1 MTQASSAIAA
11 IDVGTTKICTVVGR
25 KNGSEGVQVL
35 GYSSVPCNGLRKGTV
50 FDTDATEA
58 AIRESVQEVQGKT
71 GVSVS
76 SAFVGVTGSHVGYV
90 NRRDRLDAPETAHNV
105 LTADALEENSKALV
119 GAASS
124 PGRQMIHA
132 VKMSYSV
139 DGHEGLLNPLGM
151 HSENV
156 HVESHVVTGDSAFIE
171 KLEQTVTKAGV
182 HVQQLVLEPLAS
194 GLAVLTP
201 EEKERGAVLMD
212 IGGGTTD
219 LVAFRRGRIRFSK
232 VIPVGGWQFTNDI
245 VVAFNTS
252 FEAAEAAKLK
262 YGTADL
268 QGIKFEEQVSL
279 PVAERDIELQVPRME
294 LCQLVRER
302 AQELAR
308 LVAIS
313 LNDAD
318 LDIGDEPNIVLT
330 GGASSLPGLASVI
343 ERSLG
348 MPVREGAPSP
358 KGGDPQEIQE
368 LSDPAFATAVG
379 ILTWA
384 ATEYSPSSN
393 GSKNGHSNGFKN
405 TVESEPRGGFM
416 GTLRVL
422 FSRRNGKG
430 RN

>member
-1 MTQASSAIAA
+1 
-11 IDVGTTKICTVVGR
+11 
-25 KNGSEGVQVL
+25 
-35 GYSSVPCNGLRKGTV
+35 
-50 FDTDATEA
+50 
-58 AIRESVQEVQGKT
+58 
-71 GVSVS
+71 
-76 SAFVGVTGSHVGYV
+76 
-90 NRRDRLDAPETAHNV
+90 
-105 LTADALEENSKALV
+105 
-119 GAASS
+119 
-124 PGRQMIHA
+124 
-132 VKMSYSV
+132 
-139 DGHEGLLNPLGM
+139 
-151 HSENV
+151 
-156 HVESHVVTGDSAFIE
+156 
-171 KLEQTVTKAGV
+171 
-182 HVQQLVLEPLAS
+182 
-194 GLAVLTP
+194 VLTP
-201 EEKERGAVLMD
+201 EERERGVVLLD

-219 LVAFRRGRIRFSK
+219 IVAFRRGRIRFSK
-232 VIPVGGWQFTNDI
+232 VIPIGGWQFTNDI

-252 FEAAEAAKLK
+252 FEAAEAAKLN

-268 QGIKFEEQVSL
+268 QGIEFEEQVSL

-405 TVESEPRGGFM
+405 TVESEPRGGFL